1 MGRTVPTYTEQ
12 VAQLTEKWSKFRRCL
27 RREHRVDFDRLLRSV
42 RRYSPSAT
50 YQMSDDP
57 RESVV
62 LSILLDLQQRIAA
75 IEAKMKMPDA
85 IRGADP
91 AFTYRGERAVIHS
104 LFEAIA
110 PLPRLG

>member
-27 RREHRVDFDRLLRSV
+27 RREDRIDFDRLLRSV

-62 LSILLDLQQRIAA
+62 LSIFLDLQKRLAA
-75 IEAKMKMPDA
+75 IEERLKLPD
-85 IRGADP
+85 
-91 AFTYRGERAVIHS
+91 TIHDTSTQLS
-104 LFEAIA
+104 LTEK
-110 PLPRLG
+110 GDS